1 MWPAYSSSNYLI
13 LKHLKPKWQRRRT
26 HQLHH
31 LNVDPCYW
39 WRTITLE
46 VIITTMIASTHHWPA
61 LWICPSSHLGRPLS
75 FRHHRVRLSRCNNNK
90 ARAGFVD
97 VIPFIFASTSLCWRQ
112 CCSPILLSPE
122 SPIFTRVYVY
132 LHACGGMKKKTG
144 ARGIADVTSSRSCEV
159 KTAWTYLA
167 ISYSLMM
174 SLSILLF
181 SARYVIFANAHW
193 FLFRINKKILTTGFF
208 SKKKTWLGAILSVK
222 APPKSSLWNFIYCFF
237 KMWI

>member
-75 FRHHRVRLSRCNNNK
+75 FRHHRVRWSKCNNNK

-132 LHACGGMKKKTG
+132 LHACGGMRRKKNG
-144 ARGIADVTSSRSCEV
+144 SARNSRRDVITFVWSKNSMNILGHLLFLDDV
-159 KTAWTYLA
+159 IVY
-167 ISYSLMM
+167 
-174 SLSILLF
+174 ILLF
-181 SARYVIFANAHW
+181 SARYVILANAHW
-193 FLFRINKKILTTGFF
+193 FLFKN
-208 SKKKTWLGAILSVK
+208 
-222 APPKSSLWNFIYCFF
+222 
-237 KMWI
+237 